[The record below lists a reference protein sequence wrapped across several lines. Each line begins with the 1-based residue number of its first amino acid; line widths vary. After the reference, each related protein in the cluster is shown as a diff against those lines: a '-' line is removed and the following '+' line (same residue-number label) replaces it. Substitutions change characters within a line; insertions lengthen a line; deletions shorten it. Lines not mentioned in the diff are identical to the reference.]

1 MNVTNVGKLIA
12 QVGLLS
18 TEVFLC
24 YMRCYTCT
32 FTSDP
37 LPPLV
42 SILFEKEYKVNKKSF
57 Q

>member
-1 MNVTNVGKLIA
+1 MNATNVGKLIA

-18 TEVFLC
+18 TEVSFC
-24 YMRCYTCT
+24 HIRCYTCT

-37 LPPLV
+37 LPPLG
-42 SILFEKEYKVNKKSF
+42 SILFEKEYKVNKKFF